1 MDTKQY
7 PVTHSDAEWHKLLTP
22 EQFRIMRGHG
32 TEAAGK
38 LRSQLRK
45 ARWYV
50 LLRRLRSAVI
60 RFEEEI

>member
-38 LRSQLRK
+38 LRSQL
-45 ARWYV
+45 
-50 LLRRLRSAVI
+50 
-60 RFEEEI
+60 